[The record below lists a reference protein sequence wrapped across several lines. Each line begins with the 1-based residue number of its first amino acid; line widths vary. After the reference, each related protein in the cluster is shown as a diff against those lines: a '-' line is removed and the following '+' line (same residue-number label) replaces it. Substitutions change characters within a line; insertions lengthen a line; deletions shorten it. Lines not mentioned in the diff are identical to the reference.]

1 MEYATPVIILRSI
14 IHWKGFVLRQNGMD
28 SRLWW
33 RKYIL
38 CFEGNVQKTAE
49 HNGQQYFLA
58 TLSSYPLNS
67 FQFIHAISFVT
78 VVVHAL
84 ETDHNSTHPQH
95 HLYYLLA
102 DLIK

>member
-1 MEYATPVIILRSI
+1 MFLS
-14 IHWKGFVLRQNGMD
+14 LNGTD
-28 SRLWW
+28 SRLWQ

-38 CFEGNVQKTAE
+38 CFEGNVKKTVE
-49 HNGQQYFLA
+49 HNGHQYFPA

-67 FQFIHAISFVT
+67 FQFIHAVSFVT
-78 VVVHAL
+78 VVIHAL

-102 DLIK
+102 HLIK